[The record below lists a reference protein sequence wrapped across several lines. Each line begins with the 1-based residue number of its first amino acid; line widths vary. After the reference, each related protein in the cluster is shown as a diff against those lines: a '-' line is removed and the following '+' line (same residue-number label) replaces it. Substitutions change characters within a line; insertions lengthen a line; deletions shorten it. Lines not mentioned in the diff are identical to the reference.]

1 MAVLAVPNSDAK
13 EIFAEVCVFDKDRGV
28 LDKDRK
34 IARPGANLLNFTL

>member
-13 EIFAEVCVFDKDRGV
+13 EIFAEVWVF
-28 LDKDRK
+28 DKDRK